1 MGEGHIDLTI
11 AADRAKGCYC
21 EKHRVFKWAGIMERE
36 PEYAELYSFRERLRL
51 VLMGVALAGVVMLWW
66 SQWALPRWEAFVEQ
80 APCTELW
87 GLSGVAVVYYS
98 LFVGMPL
105 LFALV
110 AAILLG
116 RRGYR
121 ILRDRQVPYRGE
133 KVFRPTRIRRG
144 RRAVLIG
151 WAHLLAPALFVAL
164 AIWGAPKAQALAE
177 ASEAERDGAACA
189 GFMLEQRHGE

>member
-1 MGEGHIDLTI
+1 MI
-11 AADRAKGCYC
+11 
-21 EKHRVFKWAGIMERE
+21 EKE
-36 PEYAELYSFRERLRL
+36 PEYAELYSFKERLRL
-51 VLMGVALAGVVMLWW
+51 VLIGVALASVVMLWW
-66 SQWALPRWEAFVEQ
+66 SLWALPRWEVFVEQ

-87 GLSGVAVVYYS
+87 GMSGVAVVYYS

-133 KVFRPTRIRRG
+133 KVFHPTRIRRG
-144 RRAVLIG
+144 RRAVLMG
-151 WAHLLAPALFVAL
+151 WAHLLAPALLVAL
-164 AIWGAPKAQALAE
+164 AIWGAPKAQALADE
-177 ASEAERDGAACA
+177 SEVERSSAVCGGMSLDVDNI
-189 GFMLEQRHGE
+189 